1 MINLR
6 LDKVTFSYPSQ
17 AVLQD
22 ASCAIND
29 GCYGV
34 IGPNGSGKTTLLK
47 LILGL
52 EKPDSGFIHREKG
65 LNIAYMA
72 QEVDLDP
79 DELAF
84 DAVKSGAS
92 RVLALERKLSQ
103 LEALFAKPEY
113 FTNEKRLAQ
122 LIDQQAHALEAYNQS
137 GGPGLDGRIRAL
149 LTSIGFQP
157 HEINLPLG
165 KLSGGQKKLVG
176 LARIIISRPD
186 VLLLDEPDNHLD
198 LDSKALLHK
207 LIENFSGSVLIVSH
221 DRYFLDMVVDE
232 IVEVENRQIT
242 QFKGTYSEYMFEKK
256 LRMEKQAQHFQAQQK
271 EITRLEQ
278 AAKRLLMWGK
288 VYDNAKFYKRG
299 KNILNR
305 IERMDKIDK
314 PELEKDRIEIQLGG
328 WRGSQKV
335 LELSS
340 LEKGFADDQN
350 TPTNTVLKNIDLLLR
365 YGDRAGIIGP
375 NGVGKSLLMRLILGD
390 LEPDNGTIYIG
401 PSIETGYYA
410 QEFETLDPGLS
421 LLDTICK
428 AGNFPENRGVA
439 FLKKFL
445 FTYEQ
450 RDTPVGDLSGGE
462 RARLQIAL
470 ITLSGANF
478 LLLDEPTNH
487 LDIPSCEVLE
497 DALLDF
503 DGTILAV
510 SHDRYFLDRIANRI
524 IELQGNGTQEYAGNY
539 SDYEQQKRISEK
551 R

>member
-65 LNIAYMA
+65 LTIAYMA

-92 RVLALERKLSQ
+92 KVLAMERKLSH
-103 LEALFAKPEY
+103 LEGLFANPEY
-113 FTNEKRLAQ
+113 YANEKRLAQ
-122 LIDQQAHALEAYNQS
+122 LIDQQAHVLEAYNQS

-157 HEINLPLG
+157 HEINLPVG

-198 LDSKALLHK
+198 LDSKALLQK
-207 LIENFSGSVLIVSH
+207 LIEDFSGSVLIVSH

-232 IVEVENRQIT
+232 IVEVENGQIT
-242 QFKGTYSEYMFEKK
+242 QFKGTYSEYMFEKNLK
-256 LRMEKQAQHFQAQQK
+256 LEKQAQHFQVQQK
-271 EITRLEQ
+271 EIARLEQ

-314 PELEKDRIEIQLGG
+314 PELEKDRIEIRLGG

-335 LELSS
+335 LEISS
-340 LEKGFADDQN
+340 LEKSFSDVQG
-350 TPTNTVLKNIDLLLR
+350 TPKNTVLKNIDLQLR
-365 YGDRAGIIGP
+365 YGDRTGMIGP
-375 NGVGKSLLMRLILGD
+375 NGVGKSLLIRLILGE

-410 QEFETLDPGLS
+410 QEFETLDPKLS
-421 LLDTICK
+421 LLETICK
-428 AGNFPENRGVA
+428 AGNFPESRGVA

-445 FTYEQ
+445 FNYEQ

-503 DGTILAV
+503 DGSILAV

-524 IELQGNGTQEYAGNY
+524 IELHGGSTQEYAGNY
-539 SDYEQQKRISEK
+539 SDYEQQKRVSANS
-551 R
+551 